1 MSKIG
6 KVFPELMK
14 CLTSPPATVDFPKS
28 EVPVPP
34 DYRGKPVLI
43 QEKCTG
49 CGLCKRDCPA
59 EAIEMVDV
67 GAKRPKPSFDYARC
81 AFCAQCA
88 ESCRSE
94 AIEITAEHHL
104 AVYSKEDLYW
114 APQYEGT
121 EEKGKPEQ
129 PAEQ

>member
-6 KVFPELMK
+6 RVFPELMK
-14 CLTSPPATVDFPKS
+14 CLISAPATVDFPKS

-43 QEKCTG
+43 QEKCNG

-59 EAIEMVDV
+59 EAIEMVEV
-67 GAKRPKPSFDYARC
+67 GAKRPKPSFDYGRC

-88 ESCRSE
+88 ESCRSG
-94 AIEITAEHHL
+94 AIEITTEHHL
-104 AVYSKEDLYW
+104 AAFSKADLYW
-114 APQYEGT
+114 APQHEGA
-121 EEKGKPEQ
+121 EDKPEQ
-129 PAEQ
+129 PSGE